1 MLDQSLWNKCI
12 AFHGHSC
19 PGLAIG
25 YRASVLALEQLGVQS
40 AQDEELVC
48 ITEND
53 ACGVDGVQVVTGCTV
68 GKGNLLFH
76 NTGKMAFSFYS
87 RTTGKS
93 LRLVLRTLPEMD
105 REARK
110 DFILNAP
117 AEQVFQVKEAVLP
130 LPEKARHFQNVT
142 CARCGESIPEH
153 KARLHDGKVLCLDCF
168 SDYSRGW

>member
-1 MLDQSLWNKCI
+1 MNEALWNKCV

-25 YRASVLALEQLGVQS
+25 YRASVLALELLGVQS
-40 AQDEELVC
+40 ALDEELVC

-53 ACGVDGVQVVTGCTV
+53 ACGVDGVQAVAGCTI

-87 RTTGKS
+87 RTSGKS
-93 LRLVLRTLPEMD
+93 LRLVLRALPELD

-117 AEQVFQVKEAVLP
+117 ADQVFQVKEAVLP

-153 KARLHDGKVLCLDCF
+153 KARLQDGQVLCLDCF

>member
-1 MLDQSLWNKCI
+1 MADQSLWNKCV
-12 AFHGHSC
+12 AFHGHEC

-25 YRASVLALEQLGVQS
+25 VRASELALALLEVR
-40 AQDEELVC
+40 AARDEELVC

-87 RTTGKS
+87 RTSGKS
-93 LRLVLRTLPEMD
+93 LRLVLRALPEMD

-117 AEQVFQVKEAVLP
+117 AEQVFQVKETVLP

-142 CARCGESIPEH
+142 CTRCGESIPEH
-153 KARLHDGKVLCLDCF
+153 KARLQDGQALCLDCF

>member
-1 MLDQSLWNKCI
+1 MADQRLWNKCV
-12 AFHGHSC
+12 AFHGHEC

-25 YRASVLALEQLGVQS
+25 VRASELALELLGVR
-40 AQDEELVC
+40 AARDEELVC

-117 AEQVFQVKEAVLP
+117 ADQVFQVKEAVLP

-153 KARLHDGKVLCLDCF
+153 KARLQDGQVLCLDCF

>member
-1 MLDQSLWNKCI
+1 MNEALWNKCV

-25 YRASVLALEQLGVQS
+25 YRASVLALELLRVQS
-40 AQDEELVC
+40 ALDEELVC

-53 ACGVDGVQVVTGCTV
+53 ACGVDGVQAVAGCTI

-87 RTTGKS
+87 RTSGKS
-93 LRLVLRTLPEMD
+93 LRLVLRALPELD

-117 AEQVFQVKEAVLP
+117 ADQVFQVKEAVLP

-153 KARLHDGKVLCLDCF
+153 KARLQGGQVLCLDCF